1 MIDYRMVILAKDMI
15 MIKYDKVHTYIYI
28 LYIYI
33 IYIYICIYICVD
45 CNYIGWVS
53 YLQQTYPALDSHIGI
68 SVGPKG
74 PNGIAV
80 SRKGGC
86 CLGRPHAPKQLPAP
100 EWT

>member
-1 MIDYRMVILAKDMI
+1 MY
-15 MIKYDKVHTYIYI
+15 
-28 LYIYI
+28 
-33 IYIYICIYICVD
+33 IYICVD